1 MGNDK
6 VTTTNSDQADDTKV
20 GEEILKADCEREQMK
35 SEDKNAN

>member
-6 VTTTNSDQADDTKV
+6 VTTNSDKADDTKV
-20 GEEILKADCEREQMK
+20 GEEIQKADGEREQMQ